1 MNRLIPTN
9 PNPITLAGQIANQIA
24 GSNALED
31 YKERKAA
38 NTIKRQAND
47 LELFADYLRATTL
60 DPGDFFND
68 LQAWT
73 GITWGLVE
81 GFTRWL
87 LSSGYAI
94 GSVNVALTTVR
105 IYATLAAKAGT
116 LNADELTRIKAV
128 KGYKRSEGRHVD
140 ELRESTR
147 RTKRRGGSKAYKKAD
162 SISISIDQAAGLK
175 AQPYTPQGR
184 RDRLIM
190 CLLLDHGLRV
200 GELAALTVDCFNLA
214 AGELVFYR
222 PKVDRT
228 QTHKL
233 TPDTLA
239 AAKDYLAK
247 DAPAIGS
254 IWRGTHK
261 GGKLEKIREIT
272 IEKGKAKGTTYKLGY
287 MSARAITQRVT
298 DLGAAM
304 GIQGLSAHD
313 CRHYWATQAARNGTP
328 LERLQDAGGWSS
340 LAMPGRYIESARI
353 ANQGVK
359 LG

>member
-31 YKERKAA
+31 YKDRKAA

-47 LELFADYLRATTL
+47 LALFADYLRATTL

-68 LQAWT
+68 LQAWA

-105 IYATLAAKAGT
+105 VYATLAAKAGA
-116 LNADELTRIKAV
+116 LSADELTRIKAV

-162 SISISIDQAAGLK
+162 PISISIDQAAGLK

-254 IWRGTHK
+254 IWRASRKGK
-261 GGKLEKIREIT
+261 GGILT
-272 IEKGKAKGTTYKLGY
+272 HQGMTT
-287 MSARAITQRVT
+287 RAITQRVT
-298 DLGAAM
+298 DLGQAM

-313 CRHYWATQAARNGTP
+313 CRHYWATQAARSGTP

-340 LAMPGRYIESARI
+340 LAMPERYIESAKI